1 MKRTILMTT
10 GVIALLV
17 FFGSCA
23 SAPSMSAGQSSAP
36 SDTSGVKVA
45 ANKTY
50 LRDWA
55 GRTVGS
61 EAIPEW
67 LGPAVCGNFTKAKTH
82 FGIDG
87 DVFKLSVG
95 YGADIRAAQMRAN
108 ANYARIVARELQQS
122 INVYAAEKARSGSMT
137 DTTKQAIEE
146 VTQTKSTVEITGHEN
161 KAEFW
166 QTVDEED
173 AVTGKMTRKVVL
185 YQIYVIPAPTW
196 ARTTAKYLK
205 SVLGEL
211 PEDLTPDE
219 KDVRDMVKTMMDDAR
234 HPTVMS
240 QQEKQQELEY
250 SRKMM
255 DAQVKLAP
263 EKQKAAAQQE
273 LIKISQE
280 GKTERT
286 KIAADAQTK
295 QTQAR
300 AEAETTA
307 YLSGNKSLQ
316 AAATITPAD
325 ENWLDAMETALSI
338 IY

>member
-1 MKRTILMTT
+1 MKRTMFMAT
-10 GVIALLV
+10 GVIVLLV
-17 FFGSCA
+17 CLASCVSSPA
-23 SAPSMSAGQSSAP
+23 VSTGQSSLP

-50 LRDWA
+50 IRDWA
-55 GRTVGS
+55 GRTFGA
-61 EAIPEW
+61 EANPDWI
-67 LGPAVCGNFTKAKTH
+67 GPATHGNFTKAKTY
-82 FGIDG
+82 FDIDG
-87 DVFKLSVG
+87 DVFKISLGV
-95 YGADIRAAQMRAN
+95 GADLRSAQMRAT

-146 VTQTKSTVEITGHEN
+146 VTQTQSSVEITGHEN

-173 AVTGKMTRKVVL
+173 AVTGKMTHKVVL
-185 YQIYVIPAPTW
+185 YQIYVIPAQTW
-196 ARTTAKYLK
+196 VRTTAKYLK

-234 HPTVMS
+234 HPTVMT

-286 KIAADAQTK
+286 KIAADAKTQ
-295 QTQAR
+295 QTQAL
-300 AEAETTA
+300 ADAETTA
-307 YLSGNKSLQ
+307 YLSGNKALQ

-325 ENWLDAMETALSI
+325 ANWLDAMETALSI

>member
-23 SAPSMSAGQSSAP
+23 SAPSMSAGQSPAISN
-36 SDTSGVKVA
+36 TSGVTVA
-45 ANKTY
+45 ANKTF

-55 GRTVGS
+55 GRTVGT
-61 EAIPEW
+61 EAIPDW
-67 LGPAVCGNFTKAKTH
+67 IGQAVCGNFTKAKTH

-95 YGADIRAAQMRAN
+95 YGADVRSAQMRAN

-137 DTTKQAIEE
+137 DATKQAIEE
-146 VTQTKSTVEITGHEN
+146 VTQTQSNVEITGHEN

-166 QTVDEED
+166 QAADEED
-173 AVTGKMTRKVVL
+173 AVTGKITRKYVL
-185 YQIYVIPAPTW
+185 YQIYVIPAQTW

-234 HPTVMS
+234 HPTVMT

-286 KIAADAQTK
+286 KIAAEAQTK

-307 YLSGNKSLQ
+307 YLSGNKALQ

-325 ENWLDAMETALSI
+325 ANWLDAMETALSI